1 MAKGR
6 LWSKAGIPLWESPC
20 GAPFTLEECV
30 VIAHKHVSM
39 QWTMKTLGEF
49 SGVIEDETTV
59 VLGKEASLPLL
70 PRSI

>member
-1 MAKGR
+1 
-6 LWSKAGIPLWESPC
+6 
-20 GAPFTLEECV
+20 
-30 VIAHKHVSM
+30 M